1 MLIPISLALPVLLY
15 YCRAF
20 NSICHNL
27 LLAKLKAYGL
37 SESAIQ
43 LVRSYLCERK
53 QRVKCNST
61 YSDWLP
67 VRCGVPQGSLLGP
80 LLFNIFINDI
90 NNTNLNISTLPL
102 YADDTTQYGSVE
114 SPAALEFLL
123 NKDTEVLAQW
133 FSDNFLQVN
142 ASKTQAMSLGRSQ
155 YAYVFHLNNNIIQTE
170 NTLRILGVTLDKN
183 LTFKPY
189 VNEILKKIY
198 AKIATLSRLKHFVPK
213 YILVSLYKTYV
224 VPHFEYC
231 SPILLGISKTLK
243 QKMESANEYGLRTI
257 LNAGSNC
264 KYDELLNLASMQSL
278 EQRRAIYS
286 LSLVYK
292 SVNGL
297 APQYISS
304 FFKTRITKYNLRG
317 NGLNV
322 VQKAYNSSFMHRSFT
337 YIVSHYWNNLNDS
350 IRLSD
355 SVSQFR
361 DGISN
366 VDFKGCTC
374 SSCMS

>member
-1 MLIPISLALPVLLY
+1 MEYHKEACLVHYCLIFSL
-15 YCRAF
+15 
-20 NSICHNL
+20 
-27 LLAKLKAYGL
+27 
-37 SESAIQ
+37 
-43 LVRSYLCERK
+43 
-53 QRVKCNST
+53 
-61 YSDWLP
+61 
-67 VRCGVPQGSLLGP
+67 
-80 LLFNIFINDI
+80 INDI
-90 NNTNLNISTLPL
+90 NNTNLNISTLRL

-142 ASKTQAMSLGRSQ
+142 ASKTQTMSLGRSQ
-155 YAYVFHLNNNIIQTE
+155 YAYDFHLNNNIIQNE
-170 NTLRILGVTLDKN
+170 NTLRILGVTLDNN

-198 AKIATLSRLKHFVPK
+198 AKIATLNRLKHFVPK

-224 VPHFEYC
+224 LPHFEYC

-257 LNAGSNC
+257 LNTGFKC
-264 KYDELLNLASMQSL
+264 KYDELLDLASMQSL
-278 EQRRAIYS
+278 ERRRAIYS

-337 YIVSHYWNNLNDS
+337 YIVSHYWNNLNNS
-350 IRLSD
+350 IKLSNTI
-355 SVSQFR
+355 SQFR
-361 DGISN
+361 NSISN
-366 VDFKGCTC
+366 VDFKGCIC
-374 SSCMS
+374 SSCIS